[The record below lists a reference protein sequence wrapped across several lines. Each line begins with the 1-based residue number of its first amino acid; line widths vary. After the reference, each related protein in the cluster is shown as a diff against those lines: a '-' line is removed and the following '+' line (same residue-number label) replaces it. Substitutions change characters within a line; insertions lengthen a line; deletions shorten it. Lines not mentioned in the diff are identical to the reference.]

1 MWMRPRWPL
10 AALAASLFMAPILAG
25 CTPGTSAPPPPKP
38 GAVTPATADQIV
50 RTYAVREWNAM
61 RTWSTAQQSRLELP
75 PQVTIDNATWD
86 YNKAAHVPTLKPPAD
101 LARIPITV
109 MVPENATVFEALT
122 NGVYMVFV
130 KHGGTWMQQYSPG
143 KAPGAPALTPKLNAR
158 GFAELVSGSDH
169 GRLKWSVSTI
179 AARYAADLA
188 GAARGTPAPD
198 PRFVAGP
205 YTRGLWNSLSA
216 QGYTEATAAAAAYPT
231 YAFSLQGGRRARVLC
246 RPPRDY
252 GHRPGRVRHHG
263 GAQQRVL
270 RFHCSRF
277 IPDCDQHGT
286 ARCGRRHSPR
296 PQQLRREGGGVGRRG
311 HRDYGHGSER
321 PRLTVTLCV
330 RLLVFPRAPAWR
342 RAGGF
347 RVALAASAHHD
358 FIAPGE
364 ERDTWIRRR

>member
-1 MWMRPRWPL
+1 M
-10 AALAASLFMAPILAG
+10 
-25 CTPGTSAPPPPKP
+25 PPPPKP

-109 MVPENATVFEALT
+109 MVPENARVFEALT
-122 NGVYMVFV
+122 NGGYIVFV

-169 GRLKWSVSTI
+169 ARLKWSVSAV
-179 AARYAADLA
+179 AALYAADLA
-188 GAARGTPAPD
+188 DAARGTPAPD
-198 PRFVAGP
+198 PSFVAGP

-231 YAFSLQGGRRARVLC
+231 YAFSLQGGGALVFFAVRLVTTATAPAGSTITVA
-246 RPPRDY
+246 PNS
-252 GHRPGRVRHHG
+252 GFSAFINPGSY
-263 GAQQRVL
+263 Q
-270 RFHCSRF
+270 
-277 IPDCDQHGT
+277 
-286 ARCGRRHSPR
+286 
-296 PQQLRREGGGVGRRG
+296 
-311 HRDYGHGSER
+311 
-321 PRLTVTLCV
+321 TVTNTE
-330 RLLVFPRAPAWR
+330 LLDVAAVIPPASSSS
-342 RAGGF
+342 GVKVVG
-347 RVALAASAHHD
+347 LADAVIAITGTGASGLA
-358 FIAPGE
+358 
-364 ERDTWIRRR
+364 